1 MAKTADAIYNQ
12 HNVGSKPMPQTPANL
27 KVEAASERAK
37 RDYRN
42 LQTAKGDFHKVVG
55 QYNNLDSARKDPKEG
70 KKIRMAGRQ
79 LRSASLR
86 HEKSDTNYQKALSK
100 AKLARSKQ
108 RNGLA
113 YQLHVAKT
121 KAEKDRVI
129 AVNREIAKDP
139 RIKGKEAKAIHSL
152 LKGPSRKP
160 RNPRQPNPF
169 K

>member
-42 LQTAKGDFHKVVG
+42 LQTAKGDFHKAVG
-55 QYNNLDSARKDPKEG
+55 EYHNISTQRQKDSKEG
-70 KKIRMAGRQ
+70 KKMRLASRQ
-79 LRSASLR
+79 LRIASLR
-86 HEKSDTNYQKALSK
+86 HEKSDANYQKALSK
-100 AKLARSKQ
+100 AKLTRSKQ

-121 KAEKDRVI
+121 KAEK
-129 AVNREIAKDP
+129 E
-139 RIKGKEAKAIHSL
+139 
-152 LKGPSRKP
+152 RKP

>member
-79 LRSASLR
+79 LRIASLR

-100 AKLARSKQ
+100 AKLARSKT
-108 RNGLA
+108 A
-113 YQLHVAKT
+113 
-121 KAEKDRVI
+121 
-129 AVNREIAKDP
+129 
-139 RIKGKEAKAIHSL
+139 
-152 LKGPSRKP
+152 
-160 RNPRQPNPF
+160 
-169 K
+169 

>member
-1 MAKTADAIYNQ
+1 MANTHFSKNADAIYNQ
-12 HNVGSKPMPQTPANL
+12 HKVGSKPMPQTPANL

-37 RDYRN
+37 RDYRE
-42 LQTAKGDFHKVVG
+42 LQVAKTEFIEGTNKYSKLANWETVKAPKDRKVIRT
-55 QYNNLDSARKDPKEG
+55 LSRK
-70 KKIRMAGRQ
+70 
-79 LRSASLR
+79 LRVASKR
-86 HEKSDTNYQKALSK
+86 HETSDANYQKALSK

-121 KAEKDRVI
+121 KAEK
-129 AVNREIAKDP
+129 E
-139 RIKGKEAKAIHSL
+139 
-152 LKGPSRKP
+152 RKP